1 MKKIFTILAM
11 AAAMFAVTSC
21 KDYPGIVYNVAIEGN
36 ATGDVVVTFP
46 NGDFEL
52 NGKAGLAFH
61 YSNDTEAK
69 KSVNGT
75 LLGEALESSNEDV
88 RNFATSVNDG
98 FSVTFKDTKA
108 GGTYHVHI
116 TGYAKEPTTG
126 IVVMIDKTFD
136 YPEVAEK

>member
-11 AAAMFAVTSC
+11 AVAMFAMTSC
-21 KDYPGIVYNVAIEGN
+21 KETLGVVYNVAIEGN

-52 NGKAGLAFH
+52 NGEAGLAFH

-69 KSVNGT
+69 EATDGT
-75 LLGEALESSNEDV
+75 LLGAALESDSKDV
-88 RNFATSVNDG
+88 RELATTVNEG
-98 FSVTFKDTKA
+98 FSVRFKDTQA
-108 GGTYHVHI
+108 GGTYHVHV

-126 IVVMIDKTFD
+126 VVVLIDKTFD
-136 YPEVAEK
+136 YPEKTAE